1 MADHMGDLLQYTVMV
16 VLVMVMVVHGVGFLL
31 PVHLHRHMGAAYPA
45 AGYRFITVGHMGD
58 ADGVQFRQC
67 RVTIQRQLQQRS
79 GQHIASRT
87 HTAVQ
92 IQGFHGD
99 TSIFRRCITI
109 ILDIAGICNVH
120 L

>member
-1 MADHMGDLLQYTVMV
+1 
-16 VLVMVMVVHGVGFLL
+16 
-31 PVHLHRHMGAAYPA
+31 
-45 AGYRFITVGHMGD
+45 MGD